1 MKKEAQKF
9 LACWAVPTGMGLYE
23 ISLQNLIDFGELV
36 EQATLERA
44 AVECENLKWVDGQP
58 IPSNAEFARLVRSLK
73 TKTQD

>member
-9 LACWAVPTGMGLYE
+9 LAHWAVPTGMGLYE

-44 AVECENLKWVDGQP
+44 AKHFQGKSVFDLSNGGHIARELRALKD
-58 IPSNAEFARLVRSLK
+58 SN
-73 TKTQD
+73 D